1 MSTYNQ
7 FGGKKA
13 VDNNTKTE
21 IRTANLKPIGK
32 SKNKLMPWIQIDLE
46 NEYVITGVELIT
58 SSGWDHFFIQMFF
71 TQILFN
77 R

>member
-21 IRTANLKPIGK
+21 IRTANLKPVGK

-58 SSGWDHFFIQMFF
+58 SSG
-71 TQILFN
+71 
-77 R
+77 